1 MRKRHLVC
9 YDYGQGGL
17 WAYVYAD
24 SPEEIAAKFRD
35 LEVTAAPPA
44 WLTSEEQ
51 VKAKLE
57 TYDVDCPDGW
67 LAKLVKK

>member
-24 SPEEIAAKFRD
+24 SPEEIAVKFRD
-35 LEVTAAPPA
+35 LEVIAAPPA

-51 VKAKLE
+51 AKLE

-67 LAKLVKK
+67 LAKLAKK

>member
-35 LEVTAAPPA
+35 LEVIAAPPA

-51 VKAKLE
+51 AKLE
-57 TYDVDCPDGW
+57 TYDIDCPDGW
-67 LAKLVKK
+67 LAKLLKK